1 MAIRMKMSV
10 NASIFH
16 RLAAIND
23 AAGHDVSTSAANSS
37 GLGGS
42 GDFQIDSDD
51 DITIGTAHQV
61 VDETEAAIG
70 SGSCANFLY
79 IKNTGYTSS
88 AKTTAVGEAS
98 YITVG
103 IGGAYAAG
111 GFKLYA
117 GQAIILPGMSA
128 GSDNLSECQI
138 DSSVAAT
145 YVEITYA

>member
-1 MAIRMKMSV
+1 MAIRMNLNTS
-10 NASIFH
+10 ASIFH

-23 AAGHDVSTSAANSS
+23 AAGHDVATSAANAS
-37 GLGGS
+37 GLGGT
-42 GDFQIDSDD
+42 GDFQIDADD

-61 VDETEAAIG
+61 VDTTEAAIG

-88 AKTTAVGEAS
+88 AKTTAVAATEF
-98 YITVG
+98 ITVG

-111 GFKLYA
+111 GFKLYP
-117 GQAIILPGMSA
+117 GQAVVLPGMSA

-145 YVEITYA
+145 YVEIVYA